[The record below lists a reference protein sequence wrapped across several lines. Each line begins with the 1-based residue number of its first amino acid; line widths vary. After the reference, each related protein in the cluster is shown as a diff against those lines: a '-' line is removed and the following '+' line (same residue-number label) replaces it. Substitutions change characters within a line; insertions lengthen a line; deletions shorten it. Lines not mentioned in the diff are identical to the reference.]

1 MELSSLLMAGI
12 LGLFRIENSSLANP
26 TSREQIARLKQ
37 QQEQQALALRRKSQ
51 EVADLLMAME
61 RKNKALAQIKRDV
74 LEAIEKARHQEDK
87 SILLPLLNI
96 NDEINDNL
104 ESDSLLVRFEQE
116 YDAANDGFLQRLSSR
131 FPDLNQSERMT
142 CVYLRKNLSTKEIA
156 SILHLT
162 VRGVETIRYHLR
174 QKLGVGREEK
184 LSSFLGAF

>member
-12 LGLFRIENSSLANP
+12 LGLFRLENSSLSNP
-26 TSREQIARLKQ
+26 TSREQLARLKR
-37 QQEQQALALRRKSQ
+37 QQEQQSSELRRKSQ

-74 LEAIEKARHQEDK
+74 LEAIEMARHQGDK

-104 ESDSLLVRFEQE
+104 ESDSVLVRFEQE
-116 YDAANDGFLQRLSSR
+116 YDAANDGFLQRLSAR
-131 FPDLNQSERMT
+131 FPSLNQSERMT
-142 CVYLRKNLSTKEIA
+142 CMYLRKNLSTKEIA
-156 SILHLT
+156 SMLHLS
-162 VRGVETIRYHLR
+162 VRGVETVRYHLR
-174 QKLGVGREEK
+174 KKLGLSRGEK

>member
-131 FPDLNQSERMT
+131 FTDLNQSERMT